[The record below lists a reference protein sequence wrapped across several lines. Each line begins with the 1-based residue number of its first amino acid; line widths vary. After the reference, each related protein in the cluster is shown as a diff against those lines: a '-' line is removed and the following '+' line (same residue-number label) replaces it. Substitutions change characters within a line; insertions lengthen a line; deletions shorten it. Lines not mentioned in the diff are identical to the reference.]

1 MDVKEIERRLAEDP
15 WRGRL
20 EEVLDLVADDYVL
33 HVPGSPEPLRGREG
47 YRSFLGMYMTGF
59 PDGTITVED
68 QIAEGEMVATRW
80 TGRGT
85 NTGELMGMPASG
97 RQVTVSG
104 ITYTRLAGGKA
115 RESWITWDTLSMLQQ
130 LGAVPETIPARAT

>member
-33 HVPGSPEPLRGREG
+33 HVPGALEPLRGKEG
-47 YRSFLGMYMTGF
+47 YRSFAEMYMAAF
-59 PDGTITVED
+59 PDAAITVLD
-68 QIAEGEMVATRW
+68 QIAEGDTVATRW

-97 RQVTVSG
+97 REVTVSG
-104 ITYTRLAGGKA
+104 ITYSRLAGGKA
-115 RESWITWDTLSMLQQ
+115 RESWITWDTLGMFQQ
-130 LGAVPETIPARAT
+130 LGAVPETIPARAG